1 MIVMEKSRHFRFCQ
15 CTWSAINTRSSFWYA
30 CQSSWSLEPASVLQR
45 PLPFWNWLRKLQNY
59 RKKKRGKKNRF
70 LYRSFNRWKHL
81 KLEASS
87 MFFCL
92 SPGTLRLGLACCEGN
107 GLENGEADSWRSSF
121 DRWETI
127 EKVLPSCYGCT
138 ILEFFSDLALRLGD
152 DFDSMRSNSSP
163 ILTEGLISNRFLVAE
178 WYK

>member
-1 MIVMEKSRHFRFCQ
+1 
-15 CTWSAINTRSSFWYA
+15 
-30 CQSSWSLEPASVLQR
+30 
-45 PLPFWNWLRKLQNY
+45 
-59 RKKKRGKKNRF
+59 
-70 LYRSFNRWKHL
+70 
-81 KLEASS
+81 

-107 GLENGEADSWRSSF
+107 GLENGEADSWRSS
-121 DRWETI
+121 TNKNI
-127 EKVLPSCYGCT
+127 EKRLRKYFQDLPSCYGCT
-138 ILEFFSDLALRLGD
+138 HNDTIWDFFSDLALRLGD